1 MKWRWLLLLIPF
13 GLGLLLAALLNQSE
27 LPNPTYRVLISLSS
41 LLLLLGILL
50 SIVMAFGQVVWRLA
64 AGQNEQ
70 KMARLQTEATEDR
83 RRFLQRLDH
92 ELKNPLMAI
101 RAGLAN
107 FANAPTPETRQSAL
121 ATVDAQTVRLSRLT
135 TDLRKIA
142 ELESRPLE
150 RGPVDLEQLLVE
162 VVEANQNRPEAA
174 EQPGLG
180 HCQINLIVPQAPW
193 PLPTIYA
200 DWDLVYLAVHNLLD
214 NAQKFSRP
222 GCAIEVRGREDGR
235 FVVVEVADTG
245 PGIDAEDLPHVW
257 EELYRG
263 QGGRSVQGSGLGL
276 ALVKAIVDRHGGV
289 VSIDS
294 KIDQGTVVTMSL
306 PKTAAKGL

>member
-1 MKWRWLLLLIPF
+1 MKWRWFLALVPL
-13 GLGLLLAALLNQSE
+13 GLGLLSAALLNQTE
-27 LPNPTYRVLISLSS
+27 LPNPIFRILISLSS
-41 LLLLLGILL
+41 LLLLLGILISTVL
-50 SIVMAFGQVVWRLA
+50 VIGLVIWQVATRR
-64 AGQNEQ
+64 NEEEI
-70 KMARLQTEATEDR
+70 ARLHLEAAEDR

-107 FANAPTPETRQSAL
+107 FANAPTSETRQAAL
-121 ATVDAQTVRLSRLT
+121 ATVDSQTVRLSRLT

-150 RGPVDLEQLLVE
+150 LAPVNLEQLLIE
-162 VVEANQNRPEAA
+162 VVEANQDRPESD
-174 EQPGLG
+174 Q
-180 HCQINLIVPQAPW
+180 CQINLIVPQAPW
-193 PLPTIYA
+193 PLPTIQA

-214 NAQKFSRP
+214 NAQKYRRP
-222 GCAIEVRGREDGR
+222 GCAIEVRGREDGQ
-235 FVVVEVADTG
+235 FVMVEVADTG

-263 QGGRSVQGSGLGL
+263 QSGRTVQGSGLGL
-276 ALVKAIVDRHGGV
+276 ALVKAIIDRHGGA

-306 PKTAAKGL
+306 PKTAGKA

>member
-1 MKWRWLLLLIPF
+1 MKWRWFVVVVPL
-13 GLGLLLAALLNQSE
+13 GLGLLVAALLNRTE

-50 SIVMAFGQVVWRLA
+50 SIIMTAGMLTWWLA
-64 AGQNEQ
+64 ARRNEQ
-70 KMARLQTEATEDR
+70 EIAQSQSETVEDR

-107 FANAPTPETRQSAL
+107 FTNAPTTDTRQAAL
-121 ATVDAQTVRLSRLT
+121 ATVDAQTMRLSRLT

-150 RGPVDLEQLLVE
+150 RMPVDLEQLLVE
-162 VVEANQNRPEAA
+162 VVEANQN
-174 EQPGLG
+174 QPAVVDNSRSG
-180 HCQINLIVPQAPW
+180 HCQISLIVPQAPW
-193 PLPTIYA
+193 PLPTIDA
-200 DWDLVYLAVHNLLD
+200 DWDLVYLAVHNLLN
-214 NAQKFSRP
+214 NAQKFSQP
-222 GCAIEVRGREDGR
+222 ECAIEVRGREDGH

-245 PGIDAEDLPHVW
+245 PGIDAADLPHVW

-263 QGGRSVQGSGLGL
+263 QSGRTVQGSGLGL
-276 ALVKAIVDRHGGV
+276 ALVKAIVDRHGGTV
-289 VSIDS
+289 TINS
-294 KIDQGTVVTMSL
+294 KVDQGTVVTMSL
-306 PKTAAKGL
+306 PKIAPKR

>member
-1 MKWRWLLLLIPF
+1 MKWRYLLVLVPF
-13 GLGLLLAALLNQSE
+13 GLGLLAAALLNQTE
-27 LPNPTYRVLISLSS
+27 LSNPTFRILISLSS

-50 SIVMAFGQVVWRLA
+50 STVLVIGLLVWQTVMRR
-64 AGQNEQ
+64 NEEDI
-70 KMARLQTEATEDR
+70 ARLHSETAEDR

-107 FANAPTPETRQSAL
+107 FANAPTGETRQAAL
-121 ATVDAQTVRLSRLT
+121 ATVDSQTVRLSRLT

-150 RGPVDLEQLLVE
+150 RTPVDLEQLLVE
-162 VVEANQNRPEAA
+162 VVEANQYQPGAA
-174 EQPGLG
+174 EQPGSG
-180 HCQINLIVPQAPW
+180 QCPITLIVPQAPW
-193 PLPTIYA
+193 PLPSIYA

-214 NAQKFSRP
+214 NAQKFSQP
-222 GCAIEVRGREDGR
+222 DCAIEVRGREDGQ
-235 FVVVEVADTG
+235 FVIIEVADTG
-245 PGIDAEDLPHVW
+245 PGIDTEDLPHVW

-263 QGGRSVQGSGLGL
+263 QGGRTVQGSGLGL
-276 ALVKAIVDRHGGV
+276 ALVKAIVDRHGGA

-294 KIDQGTVVTMSL
+294 KIGQGTVVTMSL
-306 PKTAAKGL
+306 PKKAAKK